1 MSTHA
6 PVACALAKLPAL
18 SNLVYVAGHFVE
30 WPAIRISLDSAGDFA
45 SAQATGACV
54 DILGRTLHDRLDTTD
69 IRLPGTVG
77 TAMRVGNLD
86 TKGNTLAAAFTLSH
100 GTCTSYSEVWNS
112 K

>member
-1 MSTHA
+1 MTGRCS
-6 PVACALAKLPAL
+6 
-18 SNLVYVAGHFVE
+18 Y
-30 WPAIRISLDSAGDFA
+30 LDSAGNLA
-45 SAQATGACV
+45 SAQAARACV
-54 DILGRTLHDRLDTTD
+54 DILGRAFHDRLDTTD